1 MARIRRRSVRTMG
14 KKLVY
19 ITPYRNLA
27 FEVLQMYLRKGE
39 NAEISAERDESGR
52 PMFAVYIYPM

>member
-1 MARIRRRSVRTMG
+1 MG